1 MTDVIAHRGA
11 SRAARENTIEAFRT
25 AVALGA
31 DGVEL
36 DVRPTAD
43 QVLVVHHDAHGPD
56 GRAIVHTDRAEMPA
70 DVADLGA
77 ALDACRDVVV
87 NLELKNDPSDP
98 DYDPDDR
105 LAAAVV
111 EFLAERDEPRDRWL
125 ISSFRLATVDRVRA
139 LAPDLA
145 TAWLTITADLDDVAR
160 CRDHGHGTWHPWIGA
175 VTAESI
181 AAAHAAGLRVNV
193 WTCNDPDQAARL
205 DGWGVDGI
213 VTDVPDEI
221 RSALAAPAAGATPA

>member
-11 SRAARENTIEAFRT
+11 SRAARENTLEAFRR

-43 QVLVVHHDAHGPD
+43 GVLVVHHDARLAG
-56 GRAIVHTDRAEMPA
+56 GRPIIETRR
-70 DVADLGA
+70 ADLPAHIPDLDA

-87 NLELKNDPSDP
+87 NLELKNDPADP
-98 DYDPDDR
+98 DFDPADR

-111 EFLAERDEPRDRWL
+111 ELLADRPEPRPRWL
-125 ISSFRLATVDRVRA
+125 LSSFRLETIDRVRA

-145 TAWLTITADLDDVAR
+145 TAYLTVTADPDVVAR
-160 CRDHGHGTWHPWIGA
+160 CRAHGHRTWHPWVGA
-175 VTAESI
+175 VD
-181 AAAHAAGLRVNV
+181 AAAVAAGRAGGLTVNV
-193 WTCNDPDQAARL
+193 WTCNDPDQARAL
-205 DGWGVDGI
+205 IDWGVDGI
-213 VTDVPDEI
+213 VTDVPDVI
-221 RSALAAPAAGATPA
+221 GAVRDSATRG